1 MKTRIILG
9 VLIVLSMTI
18 SFLVAQDQAATMSPA
33 KPKIGDEIAISYNPA
48 AKAAALRD
56 VKELSAEVLLAK
68 GSGEMPQLIEAP
80 MKNDGGVWRASFKLT
95 DEKARVLLLRFT
107 SGDRKDDNGEKSWE
121 TMVYGANGNALEGA
135 HLTRA
140 TLLRSGSYVDFKLTK
155 DADAMKKELAMEKEL
170 YPENSTASFLQWGM
184 MLRETPGDETKSKIK
199 GELDALYAKN
209 SSKEDLLPQF
219 IGMYQQIGMKD
230 KSDEIRKAA
239 LAANPKGKVAESG
252 RLNEVFGEKDAVKRA
267 AMMERFLADFPPD
280 AKNKENY
287 ESYLASFRMTALT
300 SQKKFDEAAKLVE
313 SMSKQDGN
321 MYNNLAWPLIEKGE
335 ELEIATA
342 WAKKGVE
349 LLKHPDPSKKPAY
362 YSTRQWKKSNE
373 MMLGMVMDT
382 YGFGLLQLGKTSEA
396 VAVMKEAVDLTKG
409 EQADLNQRLVESYVK
424 NGNYDK
430 AVTAAADFIQKGKSN
445 EKLVEAY
452 KTAYMKV
459 KGSEKGFD
467 EAITQAKQTGKDEM
481 RKELVKSRV
490 NKPAIDFALKNL
502 EGKVV
507 KLSDLRGKVVVV
519 DFWATWCG
527 PCKASFP
534 YLQQV
539 YNKYRDNPKIVILAL
554 NTWENVSGKER
565 EDLVKKFMADNK
577 YTFTVLYDEGF
588 VEKYGVEGIPTK
600 FVIDKKGMIQF
611 KTIGFTG
618 EKMVDEMIMQFEML
632 LDDTFYSSLN

>member
-1 MKTRIILG
+1 MKTRIMFG
-9 VLIVLSMTI
+9 V
-18 SFLVAQDQAATMSPA
+18 FLVVALAAASLIAQDQVATISPA
-33 KPKIGDEIAISYNPA
+33 KPKIGDEVALVYNAA
-48 AKAAALRD
+48 AKAATLRG
-56 VKELSAEVLLAK
+56 VKEVSAEVLMAK
-68 GSGEMPQLIEAP
+68 ASGDMPQLVEVT
-80 MKNDGGVWRASFKLT
+80 MKADGGVWKGSFKLT
-95 DEKARVLLLRFT
+95 DDKARMLLLRFT
-107 SGDRKDDNGEKSWE
+107 SGDLKDDNGEKSWE
-121 TMVYGANGNALEGA
+121 SMVYGANGNALEGA
-135 HLTRA
+135 HQMRA
-140 TLLRSGSYVDFKLTK
+140 SMLRSGSYVDFKLTK
-155 DADAMKKELAMEKEL
+155 DAEAMKKELAMEKEL
-170 YPENSTASFLQWGM
+170 YPENHAALFMQWSL
-184 MLRETPGDETKSKIK
+184 MLREAPGDETKAKIK

-239 LAANPKGKVAESG
+239 LAAKPKGKVAEST
-252 RLNEVFGEKDAVKRA
+252 RLNEVFGEKDPVKRA
-267 AMMERFLADFPPD
+267 SMMEKFLAEFPPD
-280 AKNKENY
+280 AKNKDNY
-287 ESYLASFRMTALT
+287 QSYLTSFQMTAAM
-300 SQKKFDEAAKLVE
+300 SQKKYDEAAKVVA
-313 SMSKQDGN
+313 SMPKQDGG
-321 MYNNLAWPLIEKGE
+321 MYNSLAWPLIEKGE
-335 ELEIATA
+335 QLEMATA

-349 LLKHPDPSKKPAY
+349 LLKNPDPSTKPPY

-373 MMLGMVMDT
+373 MSLGMVMDT
-382 YGFGLLQLGKTSEA
+382 YGFGLLQLGKSAEA
-396 VAVMKEAVDLTKG
+396 VAVMKEAVELTKG
-409 EQADLNQRLVESYVK
+409 EQADLNQHLVEAYLK

-430 AVTAAADFIQKGKSN
+430 AVTAGAEFVKKAKSN

-452 KTAYMKV
+452 KTAYIKV

-467 EAITQAKQTGKDEM
+467 ESIASAKQTGKDELK
-481 RKELVKSRV
+481 KELAKSRV

-539 YNKYRDNPKIVILAL
+539 YNKYKDNPKIVILAL

-577 YTFTVLYDEGF
+577 YTFQVLYDEGF
-588 VEKYGVEGIPTK
+588 VEKYGVDGIPTK

-618 EKMVDEMIMQFEML
+618 EKMVDEMTMQFDML